1 MDLWIRSQNKIGNY
15 KSDAQVIRRIGYEDK
30 KEEFAILNNDN
41 ISELLGTYKTKERAL
56 EVLDEIE
63 KIIYINKLFNA
74 DIGAFQTVL
83 KNEGYTEKE
92 ISEFLKK
99 YQFMKCQKNRGRDGY
114 NKESNKIY
122 KIIR

>member
-74 DIGAFQTVL
+74 DIGAFQTVS

-92 ISEFLKK
+92 ISEFFKK
-99 YQFMKCQKNRGRDGY
+99 ISVYELP
-114 NKESNKIY
+114 KE
-122 KIIR
+122 